1 MQPRLFGVGFGAIG
15 INRFFRMQHLQKNNR
30 WLPPESELEEK
41 FVLTGGP
48 GGQHV
53 NRTETGV
60 QLRFN
65 VSESSF
71 LKPAIKA
78 RLLVLAGR
86 RADAAGVIMI
96 EARSSRSQYRNREQA
111 RIRLAELIEK
121 ASNPPRKRVKT
132 RPTRAAKKKRL
143 RAKRHR
149 SNLKQKSRGKPGPD
163 D

>member
-1 MQPRLFGVGFGAIG
+1 ME
-15 INRFFRMQHLQKNNR
+15 HLQDNNR

-41 FVLTGGP
+41 FILTGGP

-60 QLRFN
+60 QLRFD
-65 VSESSF
+65 VPASSF
-71 LKPAIKA
+71 LTSAHKA
-78 RLLVLAGR
+78 RLLDLAGR
-86 RADAAGVIMI
+86 RADSSGVIMI

-111 RIRLAELIEK
+111 RVRLAELIEK
-121 ASNPPRKRVKT
+121 ASKPPRKRLKT

-149 SNLKQKSRGKPGPD
+149 AGLKQKRGKPGLD